1 MNKNMEAEKA
11 ARQEILEKVTEYY
24 NNFLKTD
31 KNDFKEGDR
40 ISYAGRVFDEK
51 EVVNL
56 VDSSLDFWLTAGR
69 YTEEFEK
76 RFAELLHVKFANLV
90 NSGSSANL
98 IAFMALTAPELGDRQ
113 IKRGDEVIT
122 VACGFPTTVAPIMQY
137 GAIPVFLDVTV
148 PEYNI
153 DVTELE
159 KALSPKTKAVMIAHT
174 LGNPFD
180 LKNVR
185 EFCNKHN
192 LWLVEDNCDS
202 LGSEYTID
210 GETRCTGTWGDIG
223 TSSFYPPHH
232 ITMGEGGCVYTNN
245 ALLNKLIKSYR
256 DWGRDC
262 VCPPGKDNFC
272 GRRFD
277 GQFGQ
282 LPVGY
287 DHKYVYS
294 HLGYNLKATDMQ
306 AAVGCAQ
313 LDKLFG
319 FADARRHNWERLHAD
334 LEEVSDVLVLPQAS
348 EGSRPSWFGFIM
360 SVKEGAVDKKGEPV
374 TRNRITRALEDH
386 NIQTRLLFSGNII
399 KHPCFDEYRNTDAY
413 RVASDLKTTDYIMNN
428 SFWIGVYPGLSD
440 EKIDYMARVIKEAVR
455 G

>member
-1 MNKNMEAEKA
+1 MSKDLIEEKK
-11 ARQEILEKVTEYY
+11 ARQEILDKVAEYY
-24 NNFLKTD
+24 KNFLKADTES
-31 KNDFKEGDR
+31 FTEGDR
-40 ISYAGRVFDEK
+40 IPYAGRVFDEK
-51 EVVNL
+51 EVINL

-69 YTEEFEK
+69 YTDEFEK
-76 RFAELLHVKFANLV
+76 RFAQLLGVKYANLV

-153 DVTELE
+153 DVTDLE
-159 KALSPKTKAVMIAHT
+159 AAISEKTKAVMIAHT
-174 LGNPFD
+174 LGNPFN
-180 LKNVR
+180 LGEIKA
-185 EFCNKHN
+185 FCDKHN

-210 GETRCTGTWGDIG
+210 GETRYTGTWGDIG

-313 LDKLFG
+313 LDKLVG
-319 FADARRHNWERLHAD
+319 FADSRRHNWERLRED
-334 LEEVSDVLVLPQAS
+334 LSDLSDVLILPEAS
-348 EGSRPSWFGFIM
+348 KGSKPSWFGFIM
-360 SVKEGAVDKKGEPV
+360 SVREGAVDSKGEPI
-374 TRNRITRALEDH
+374 TRNKITRALEDN

-399 KHPCFDEYRNTDAY
+399 RHPAFDEYRDTDAY
-413 RVASDLKTTDYIMNN
+413 RVVGDLKTTDFIMNN
-428 SFWIGVYPGLSD
+428 SFWVGVYPGLND
-440 EKIDYMARVIKEAVR
+440 TKIDFIANVIRNAVR
-455 G
+455 

>member
-98 IAFMALTAPELGDRQ
+98 IAFMALTAPELGERQ

-159 KALSPKTKAVMIAHT
+159 NALSPKTKAVMIAHT

-282 LPVGY
+282 LPLGY

-360 SVKEGAVDKKGEPV
+360 SVKEGAVDSKGEPV

-399 KHPCFDEYRNTDAY
+399 KHPCFDEYRDTDAY